1 MSDDLGSKKVKSES
15 RDATAFGWFRC
26 VGVFPAVLLLVLG
39 TVIGNAQERHRRST
53 TDHVKKQSGREVRL
67 SQRILTADDFR
78 NGRVNRGTGQE
89 EVTWMILIHPKLSP
103 YVFHL
108 VPNPKSESTLRR
120 RSLGQ
125 RSSIGHIEISED
137 PSSPPQQ
144 VINVKTWSEAS
155 WLINSFMAEDVNFDG
170 YTDFLV
176 ADDFGTKWE
185 SHKVWLFE
193 KRSGKFITN
202 SLTKELGALRTNKLD
217 FDSKSQTVHAH
228 YLNLDVGRVGEVYK
242 IAGGHLVLIQ
252 VDERQ
257 RDKAR
262 GWVVVTKEVRKG
274 KMVVTKITKE

>member
-1 MSDDLGSKKVKSES
+1 MTLFNWL
-15 RDATAFGWFRC
+15 RH
-26 VGVFPAVLLLVLG
+26 VGVFPTVLLLVLA
-39 TVIGNAQERHRRST
+39 TVTGNAQERHRSST
-53 TDHVKKQSGREVRL
+53 TGHTSRQTSREMRF
-67 SQRILTADDFR
+67 SQRILTAEDFR

-89 EVTWMILIHPKLSP
+89 EVTWVIQIHPKLSP

-108 VPNPKSESTLRR
+108 VPNPKSESILRR
-120 RSLGQ
+120 RSLG
-125 RSSIGHIEISED
+125 RRGSIGHIEIAKE
-137 PSSPPQQ
+137 PPSPPQQ

-155 WLINSFMAEDVNFDG
+155 WLINSFIAEDVNFDG

-202 SLTKELGALRTNKLD
+202 SLAKELGALRTNKLD
-217 FDSKSQTVHAH
+217 FEPQSQTIHAH
-228 YLNLDVGRVGEVYK
+228 YLNLDVGRIGEVYR
-242 IAGGHLVLIQ
+242 IAGGHLVLVQ
-252 VDERQ
+252 VQERQ

-274 KMVVTKITKE
+274 KMVVTKVTKE

>member
-1 MSDDLGSKKVKSES
+1 MFS
-15 RDATAFGWFRC
+15 WFRH
-26 VGVFPAVLLLVLG
+26 VRVFSAALLLLLV
-39 TVIGNAQERHRRST
+39 TSIGNAQERQRHST
-53 TDHVKKQSGREVRL
+53 VGNTSERQNREVRL
-67 SQRILTADDFR
+67 RQRILTADDFR
-78 NGRVNRGTGQE
+78 NGRVNRGTGHE
-89 EVTWMILIHPKLSP
+89 EVTWVIQIHPKLSP
-103 YVFHL
+103 YVFHV
-108 VPNPKSESTLRR
+108 VPNPKSESVLRR
-120 RSLGQ
+120 RSLGR
-125 RSSIGHIEISED
+125 RSSIGKIEISKD

-202 SLTKELGALRTNKLD
+202 SLTKELGALRANKLD
-217 FDSKSQTVHAH
+217 FDSKSHTVHAH

-242 IAGGHLVLIQ
+242 IAGSHLVLVQ
-252 VDERQ
+252 VEERQ
-257 RDKAR
+257 RDKTR

-274 KMVVTKITKE
+274 KMVVTKVTKE